1 MSEVKKLTDEE
12 LSSVKSLRE
21 EIIGSIST
29 VGQLKLT
36 HDLMEEDLVSV
47 KSKLNEQVAKYK
59 ELLGKEKELIDV
71 FMKKYGIGSLD
82 IETGV
87 FTPEQ

>member
-1 MSEVKKLTDEE
+1 MSEVQKLTDEE

-21 EIIGSIST
+21 EIIGAIST

-36 HDLMEEDLVSV
+36 HDLMEEDLASV
-47 KSKLNEQVAKYK
+47 KSKLTEHVVKYK
-59 ELLGKEKELIDV
+59 ELLTKEKELIEV